1 VQKQFRRHAAVLSAL
16 LSFGARPGTLA
27 PLLSEAGMAR
37 IPYFDVTQAQ
47 GRAKK
52 QYERLP
58 DLNIFK
64 MLGHA
69 GEMLDGFVKLGG
81 QILNFSEIDPVLREI
96 AIIRTGVLCNAPYE
110 VHQHRRIGR
119 RIGMAQPLLDAI
131 AEGPDAAAFDARQRQ
146 VMAFTDDVVKNVR
159 AGDTT
164 FEPLCR
170 ALGYKQMQELVITIG
185 YYMMVSRFL
194 ENFDVEIESAE
205 AQPSA
210 DKLPGMLRG

>member
-1 VQKQFRRHAAVLSAL
+1 
-16 LSFGARPGTLA
+16 
-27 PLLSEAGMAR
+27 MAR
-37 IPYFDVTQAQ
+37 IPYFDTAQAQ

-58 DLNIFK
+58 ELNIFK

-81 QILNFSEIDPVLREI
+81 QILNFADLDPVLREI
-96 AIIRTGVLCNAPYE
+96 AIIRTGVLSGATYE

-119 RIGMAQPLLDAI
+119 RLGMSEALLDAI
-131 AEGPDAAAFDARQRQ
+131 AHGPDAAAFSERQRQ

-159 AGDTT
+159 ASDAT
-164 FEPLCR
+164 FDPLCK
-170 ALGYKQMQELVITIG
+170 ALSYKQMQELVITIG

-194 ENFDVEIESAE
+194 ETFDVDIEEGAAE
-205 AQPSA
+205 PPSVRM
-210 DKLPGMLRG
+210 PGAKRP